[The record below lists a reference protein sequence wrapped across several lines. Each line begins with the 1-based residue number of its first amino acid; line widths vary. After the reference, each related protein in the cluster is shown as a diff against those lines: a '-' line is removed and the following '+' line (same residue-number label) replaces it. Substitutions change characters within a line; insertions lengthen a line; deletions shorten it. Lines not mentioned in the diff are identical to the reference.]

1 MVLDEKSGS
10 INITFY
16 IITMLREKEVF
27 YMYLSNDKI
36 FKLQGPV
43 VQKPIYTNPRLKV
56 NQGVY
61 FSSPRCCHNVDIWQN
76 FTLEEVNFGKQN

>member
-16 IITMLREKEVF
+16 MNDAQKKKGVF

-36 FKLQGPV
+36 FKLQEPMTRIK
-43 VQKPIYTNPRLKV
+43 QPAYISISFIQRLAIFRLS
-56 NQGVY
+56 Q
-61 FSSPRCCHNVDIWQN
+61 
-76 FTLEEVNFGKQN
+76 